1 MENKSNLTVCYKAWQ
16 YFHEPGID
24 LTVLKLAFIATAVL
38 ILASNGLLLRKLLL
52 KREKTRA
59 DKLFII
65 LSLSDMGIGACTIPM
80 LSLLTF
86 SLKRDIVCLLHPV
99 TTFFTYYPYLFSW
112 AMVIIIAIDRCL
124 MITKSNTYGKYITNK
139 FLYLF
144 IGLVFLAITCVTAI
158 VIPKGKYKL
167 YSRKISAAFMFQ
179 IFMQLLSI
187 FTVAALYSYLLY
199 YVRKKAKRFDN
210 NRRRHSQQIYSEQ
223 VTKSIFLIY
232 LCLIFFSLPHA
243 VGLLV
248 WLSNPPATPSNV
260 TVRNRFCWLVL
271 SLYSNSYVNAM
282 ILIYRT
288 RKQRILP
295 QSHHK

>member
-1 MENKSNLTVCYKAWQ
+1 MENESNSSVCYKAWQ

-24 LTVLKLAFIATAVL
+24 LTVLKMAFITTAVL
-38 ILASNGLLLRKLLL
+38 ILASNSTLLGKLLL

-59 DKLFII
+59 DKLFIM
-65 LSLSDMGIGACTIPM
+65 LSLSDMGIGACTIP
-80 LSLLTF
+80 LLLLLTF
-86 SLKRDIVCLLHPV
+86 SLNLDIVCLLHPV

-124 MITKSNTYGKYITNK
+124 MITKSNTYGKYVTIK

-144 IGLVFLAITCVTAI
+144 IGIVFLAITCVSAV

-167 YSRKISAAFMFQ
+167 HSRKISAVFTFQ
-179 IFMQLLSI
+179 IFMQLISI

-199 YVRKKAKRFDN
+199 YVRKKAKKFDS
-210 NRRRHSQQIYSEQ
+210 NRRRHSQQDYSEQ
-223 VTKSIFLIY
+223 VTKSTFLIY

-271 SLYSNSYVNAM
+271 SLYSNSYINAM
-282 ILIYRT
+282 ILLYRAV
-288 RKQRILP
+288 K
-295 QSHHK
+295 